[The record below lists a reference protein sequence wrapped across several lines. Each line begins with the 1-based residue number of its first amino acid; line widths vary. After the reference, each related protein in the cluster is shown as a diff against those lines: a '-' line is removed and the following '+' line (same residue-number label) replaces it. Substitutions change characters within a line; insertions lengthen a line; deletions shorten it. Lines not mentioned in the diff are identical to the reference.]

1 MTANGGASHPESGR
15 PAVGFLVLVMSAVL
29 TLLAAACTS
38 PSRPPRPP
46 SPQGPGASAT
56 IAVLHEYGANAYRV
70 GGETGRFSAEVILKQ
85 VPGGVAILAVGGSY
99 HTRLKLCRPE
109 FTFQFSVS
117 GHKRVR
123 WTAPARSGCV
133 SRNASGYRAVCMA
146 DSGHPHGATALS
158 RRIPRTVL
166 IAGCDHPVM
175 PLPNTG
181 TLARVTALHWAA
193 FHGRAPVAS
202 VGILLLPKSTANTE
216 Q

>member
-1 MTANGGASHPESGR
+1 MATCTQVERAAGR
-15 PAVGFLVLVMSAVL
+15 LAVGLLVRAVAAAL

-46 SPQGPGASAT
+46 SPQGPGGSAT
-56 IAVLHEYGANAYRV
+56 NAVLHEYGVKAYRV
-70 GGETGRFSAEVILKQ
+70 GGEIRRYSAEVILKQ

-109 FTFQFSVS
+109 FTFQFSVN
-117 GHKRVR
+117 GHKRLK
-123 WTAPARSGCV
+123 WAAPAGSGCD
-133 SRNASGYRAVCMA
+133 SSNASGYRAVCMA
-146 DSGHPHGATALS
+146 DSHHPHGATAMS
-158 RRIPRTVL
+158 RRVPRTVL

-175 PLPNTG
+175 PLPTG

-202 VGILLLPKSTANTE
+202 VGILLLPKSGANTE